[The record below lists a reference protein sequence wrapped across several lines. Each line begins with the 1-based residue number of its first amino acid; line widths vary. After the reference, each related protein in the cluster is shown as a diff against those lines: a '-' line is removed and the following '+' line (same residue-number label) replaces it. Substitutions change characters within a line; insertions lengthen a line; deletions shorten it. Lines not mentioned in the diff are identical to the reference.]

1 MVAVES
7 VSELSVAPELGGA
20 PPAGPRGG
28 AVPLTFM
35 VLTYNEERNL
45 AACLGS
51 VAGWADEI
59 LVVDSGSTDRT
70 LEIAR
75 HHGARVVSHPFSSH
89 AEQWGWALDSVPL
102 ANEWVLALDADQR
115 VTEELRAEISRV
127 LAAGEDAPDGPGGY
141 YVRRRQIFRG
151 RWIRHGGYYPKYL
164 LKLFR
169 RDAVWVDEGDR
180 VDHHFRVRG
189 EVLKLGHDIIEDNL
203 NELRIQTWVDKHNR
217 YAFRQACEELQRRGT
232 HHHALRA
239 SWRGGPDERVLWL
252 KKMWTKCPL
261 YVRPFAYFVYRYVL
275 RLGFLDGKEGFI
287 FHFLQAFWYRLMV
300 DINIDELKGKREPG
314 G

>member
-1 MVAVES
+1 
-7 VSELSVAPELGGA
+7 
-20 PPAGPRGG
+20 
-28 AVPLTFM
+28 M

-59 LVVDSGSTDRT
+59 LVIDSGSADHT

-75 HHGARVVSHPFSSH
+75 QYRAQVVSHPFTSH
-89 AEQWGWALDSVPL
+89 AKQWNWALNSVPL

-115 VTEELRAEISRV
+115 VTAELREEIGNL
-127 LAAGEDAPDGPGGY
+127 LAAEGSAPTGLGGC

-151 RWIRHGGYYPKYL
+151 RWIKHGGYYPKHL

-189 EVLKLGHDIIEDNL
+189 KVAKLGHDIVEDNH
-203 NELRIQTWVDKHNR
+203 NELRIQSWVEKHNR
-217 YAFRQACEELQRRGT
+217 YAFLQACEEIQRGRGNDHPNLQ
-232 HHHALRA
+232 A
-239 SWRGGPDERVLWL
+239 SWRGGPDERILWL
-252 KKMWTKCPL
+252 KNVWMRAPL
-261 YVRPFAYFVYRYVL
+261 YLRPFAYFIYRYFFL
-275 RLGFLDGKEGFI
+275 LGFLDGKEGFI
-287 FHFLQAFWYRLMV
+287 FHFLQAFWYRLLV
-300 DINIDELKGKREPG
+300 DVNIDELRGKQKLGE
-314 G
+314 